1 MLLLIVLLS
10 RLTSAVKASIES
22 ALMPVP
28 LCLAACLIV
37 LHMFPGSMC
46 SCMGGIG
53 GAWCLCGTGSE

>member
-53 GAWCLCGTGSE
+53 GA